1 MSPESEP
8 ERVAA
13 SLLDGLDEATIV
25 SAMSPCQPDRLLRAL
40 ITVSRR
46 TGARLTFLIADLS
59 GDWAFLDG
67 QAEMDARAGRLRLV
81 CLAGAVPKRL
91 TRLVD
96 YYPHSLYDTDRFLAD
111 GTLGADVFVA
121 SVRQSGP
128 GDQFSFGEMV
138 GYSPSALR
146 AASRAGFELSGGP
159 VPVASDCMVPDSV
172 APSLFCPADQPAPVA
187 SRRASSSQQDA
198 SSDRRRIGR
207 LVAELVP
214 DGATIQLGLGAVP
227 EAVVPH
233 LIGKRDLGLHSGIL
247 PGSLQPLITRG
258 VVTGRAK
265 THYPGLHIATG
276 VLRRAA
282 GGDGSWGPDVLLE
295 PISVTHSPDVLRQ
308 QHRLWSINSAFEID
322 LLGQVNG
329 EFIAGLRV
337 ASGGGQTD
345 FFRAAHLSD
354 GGAAVLALPSRTARG
369 RSRIV
374 ATLNTPFRV
383 TSSASDLDYVVT
395 EFGVAHLAGATASDR
410 ARQLIAIAH
419 PDHRDTLR
427 REWTDLHG

>member
-1 MSPESEP
+1 MPPECEP
-8 ERVAA
+8 GRVAA

-40 ITVSRR
+40 ITVSRQ
-46 TGARLTFLIADLS
+46 TGVRPTFLIADLG
-59 GDWAFLDG
+59 GDWAFLDD

-81 CLAGAVPKRL
+81 CLAGAVPRRL
-91 TRLVD
+91 SRLVD

-121 SVRQSGP
+121 RVRQPGP
-128 GDQFSFGEMV
+128 GNQFSFGEMV
-138 GYSPSALR
+138 GYSPAALR
-146 AASRAGFELSGGP
+146 AADRAGFEISGDP
-159 VPVASDCMVPDSV
+159 APVASDCSVPHGV
-172 APSLFCPADQPAPVA
+172 TSLLFYPADQPAPVA
-187 SRRASSSQQDA
+187 ARPASSSRRDA
-198 SSDRRRIGR
+198 PSDRTRIGR
-207 LVAELVP
+207 LAAELVP

-247 PGSLQPLITRG
+247 PGSLQTLITRG
-258 VVTGRAK
+258 VVTGHAK
-265 THYPGLHIATG
+265 TWYPGLHIATG
-276 VLRRAA
+276 VLTQAA
-282 GGDGSWGPDVLLE
+282 GGDGSWGPNVRLE

-308 QHRLWSINSAFEID
+308 QRRLWSINSAFEID

-354 GGAAVLALPSRTARG
+354 GGAAVLALPSRTAKG

-383 TSSASDLDYVVT
+383 TSSAADLDYVVT
-395 EFGVAHLAGATASDR
+395 EFGVAHLTGATAADR

-427 REWTDLHG
+427 REWTDLYG